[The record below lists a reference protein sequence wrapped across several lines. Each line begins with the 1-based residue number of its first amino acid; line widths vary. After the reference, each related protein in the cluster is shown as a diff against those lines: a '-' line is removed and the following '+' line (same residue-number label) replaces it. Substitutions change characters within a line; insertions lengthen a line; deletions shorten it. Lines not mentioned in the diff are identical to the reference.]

1 MVKST
6 LNKIYLVFTLIFVVI
21 FGTLIFIT
29 QRRTSE
35 IISTITLDQVQ
46 SAKKNLINYIDE
58 LGSRSLQRT
67 MLLTNR
73 HSFIEAV
80 KDNDYQTIQNY
91 LNEYSEDFDF
101 MFLCDSNGIV
111 SARSYS
117 DKRGDDL
124 SWHENI
130 AAILRGEPVKN
141 PLSFS
146 LDGEFGLGT
155 SVPVYS
161 DNNLIGVVT
170 SVFTLTKNEYV
181 DVFKEQTG
189 CEATVFVGTKL
200 VATTLMDRSGNR
212 FIGVEAEKVI
222 IESIFERGEEFYTGY
237 MNIADKTYGTHY
249 SPLKSGDKIIGMLA
263 TATDIHSVIEIRK
276 SINRLIF
283 FAILF
288 GIAVSMILIIAY
300 GKYSSTLKK
309 LSERTASF
317 DNLQILL
324 QSMDTMIIITDIK
337 TDKIIFMN
345 ERMKDEL
352 GLTDAVIGE
361 KCWKF
366 FTLNTN
372 ERCDFCPKNDSEL
385 NDGKP
390 VSWEYHNPINSR
402 YYRIRSRFIDW
413 PDGSKVFIEQCDDIT
428 ELKDLIE
435 KLREADMAKSK
446 FLATMSHEIR
456 TPMNSIVGFSELAQ
470 DDKIPQKTRE
480 YIDKIKGSANWLL
493 HIINDILD
501 ISKIESG
508 KTNFENIPFD
518 LHIIFE
524 HCKSAMMPKAIE
536 KGLELHFYAE
546 PSIQKKLLGDPV
558 KLSQVLVNL
567 LSNAVK
573 FTNTGTIKFSATV
586 IKSGGNSLTICFEI
600 KDTGIG
606 MSPEQMANIFEPF
619 AQADNSITRIY
630 GGTGLGLTIAKNFI
644 EIMGGILKVES
655 EPGAGS
661 KFSFELTFETVDEA
675 DIPNWNLPIDEHEKP
690 NFEGEVLIFEDN
702 LMNQQVICEHLAR
715 VGLKT
720 VIANDGREG
729 VDIVAE
735 RIQNG
740 QKPFDLIFIDIQMPV
755 MDGLEAASKIINMG
769 IKTPLVA
776 MTANIMSSELE
787 LYKRNGMSDFLGK
800 PFTSQELW
808 KCLMKYLPVTNF
820 SVVEKKEQND
830 LDEEFKNYLK
840 AHFVKNNQTKF
851 AEFKKALEEDIQ
863 LAHRIAHTL
872 KGNAGQIGEK
882 RLQEAAKT
890 VEKTLKGGEN
900 LLSEEQ
906 INTMETELKAVLERL
921 AREEHQ

>member
-1 MVKST
+1 MVKNT
-6 LNKIYLVFTLIFVVI
+6 LNKIFLIFTLIFVVT

-29 QRRTSE
+29 QRKTSE
-35 IISTITLDQVQ
+35 IISTITLEQVQ
-46 SAKKNLINYIDE
+46 AAKKNLMNYIYE
-58 LGSRSLQRT
+58 LESRSLQRT

-80 KDNDYQTIQNY
+80 KDNDYQTIQSY

-161 DNNLIGVVT
+161 DNTLIGVVT
-170 SVFTLTKNEYV
+170 SVFALTKNEYV
-181 DVFKEQTG
+181 DIFKEQTG
-189 CEATVFVGTKL
+189 CEVTVFVGTEL
-200 VATTLMDRSGNR
+200 VATTLMDRYGNR
-212 FIGVEAEKVI
+212 FVGIKVEDVI
-222 IESIFERGEEFYTGY
+222 IKSIYERGEEFYTGY
-237 MNIADKTYGTHY
+237 LNIADKTYGTHY

-263 TATDIHSVIEIRK
+263 TAIDIHSVVEIRK

-283 FAILF
+283 FAIIF

-300 GKYSSTLKK
+300 SRYSRTLKK

-324 QSMDTMIIITDIK
+324 QSMDTMIIITDIE

-345 ERMKDEL
+345 ERMKNEL
-352 GLTDAVIGE
+352 DLTDAVIGE

-366 FTLNTN
+366 FTLNTS
-372 ERCDFCPKNDSEL
+372 ERCSFCPKNNMELDS
-385 NDGKP
+385 GKP

-470 DDKIPQKTRE
+470 DDNIPQKTRE

-508 KTNFENIPFD
+508 KTIFENIPFD
-518 LHIIFE
+518 LHVIFE

-573 FTNTGTIKFSATV
+573 FTNTGTIKFLATV
-586 IKSGGNSLTICFEI
+586 VKSDDNNLTICFEV

-606 MSPEQMANIFEPF
+606 MNPEQMANIFEPF

-630 GGTGLGLTIAKNFI
+630 GGTGLGLAITKNFI
-644 EIMGGILKVES
+644 EKMGGVLKVES

-661 KFSFELTFETVDEA
+661 KFSFDLTFEVIDDVAMNTHQ
-675 DIPNWNLPIDEHEKP
+675 DISINEHERP
-690 NFEGEVLIFEDN
+690 SFDGEALICEDN
-702 LMNQQVICEHLAR
+702 TMNQQVICEHLAR
-715 VGLKT
+715 VGIKT
-720 VIANDGREG
+720 VMANNGKEG
-729 VDIVAE
+729 VEMVAE
-735 RIQNG
+735 RMQNG
-740 QKPFDLIFIDIQMPV
+740 QKPFDLIFMDIQMPM
-755 MDGLEAASKIINMG
+755 MDGLEASSKIIKMG
-769 IKTPLVA
+769 VATPIVA

-787 LYKRNGMSDFLGK
+787 LYKRSGMSDFLGK
-800 PFTSQELW
+800 PFSSQELW
-808 KCLMKYLPVTNF
+808 KCLMKYLPVKNL
-820 SVVEKKEQND
+820 SVIEKKEEID
-830 LDEEFKNYLK
+830 IDEEFRNHFKT
-840 AHFVKNNQTKF
+840 HFVKNNQTKF
-851 AEFKKALEEDIQ
+851 AEFKKALDEKDIEV
-863 LAHRIAHTL
+863 AHRIAHTL

-882 RLQEAAKT
+882 RLQEAAT
-890 VEKTLKGGEN
+890 SVEKTLKSGEN
-900 LLSEEQ
+900 LLSDEQ
-906 INTMETELKAVLERL
+906 INTLEIELQAVLEKL
-921 AREEHQ
+921 SKQ